1 MFKAIMMPSY
11 QPLVFTDK
19 LFIKSKNALTR
30 LKVSV
35 MLLIPIMRDTLNTTF
50 LAVRFV
56 RHHLK
61 SESLKKPSVRKLTRR
76 ITDRYPRQSP

>member
-19 LFIKSKNALTR
+19 LFIKCKNALTR

-35 MLLIPIMRDTLNTTF
+35 MLLIPIMRDTLNTTL
-50 LAVRFV
+50 LAVKFV
-56 RHHLK
+56 RQHLK
-61 SESLKKPSVRKLTRR
+61 SESLKRPSVRKLIRR